1 VKLRILRAV
10 GVLIAAIG
18 GILIGYTCGMA
29 AMYSQTMDRLGL
41 LHGGSLATWDVDTLL
56 DVEGVMRS
64 VLPPPT
70 AYTLATGGLLIVLI
84 GVTVAFTATQTN
96 YRPASNLF
104 LLGALAVA
112 AAVTL
117 KLGPP
122 VLGILLGIKKGG
134 KINIAPYVAVPTAW
148 LAWTVF
154 ISGIALLCLVIV
166 GGFLFLRGKEK

>member
-1 VKLRILRAV
+1 LRAA
-10 GVLIAAIG
+10 GILIAAIG
-18 GILIGYTCGMA
+18 GMLIGYACGMA
-29 AMYSQTMDRLGL
+29 AMYNQTMDRLGL

-70 AYTLATGGLLIVLI
+70 AYALATGGLLIVLI

-96 YRPASNLF
+96 YRRASNLF
-104 LLGALAVA
+104 LLGGLAVA

-117 KLGPP
+117 TLGPT
-122 VLGILLGIKKGG
+122 VLGVLLGIKKGG
-134 KINIAPYVAVPTAW
+134 KINIAPYVSVPTAW

-154 ISGIALLCLVIV
+154 IFGLALFCLVV
-166 GGFLFLRGKEK
+166 AGGFLFLRGKEK

>member
-1 VKLRILRAV
+1 MKLRILRVA

-18 GILIGYTCGMA
+18 GMLVGYTCGMA

-64 VLPPPT
+64 VLSPTT
-70 AYTLATGGLLIVLI
+70 AYTLAIGGLLIVLI
-84 GVTVAFTATQTN
+84 GVTIVLTARETN
-96 YRPASNLF
+96 YRQASNLF
-104 LLGALAVA
+104 LLGTLVVA

-117 KLGPP
+117 TLGPP
-122 VLGILLGIKKGG
+122 VLGVLLGIKKGG
-134 KINIAPYVAVPTAW
+134 KINTAPYVSVPTAW

-154 ISGIALLCLVIV
+154 AFGLAFLCLFVV